1 MLGPAEESE
10 LRHAMALFQSGDL
23 AGAER
28 AARALRDRVPANP
41 DVRHLLALARLYQG
55 SAHDALELAQGL
67 LREFPDDAFVHNTL
81 GASLQALGRMDE
93 AVDAYRRAVQIDA
106 SYADAAGNLG
116 RALLAT
122 RRQGEALALSTQVL
136 ARLPRFLPMA
146 VIGGQA
152 ALAMGRLDEARSFF
166 ARALEL
172 SPGDSGIL
180 GQLGN
185 VHSRLGQHGESLRCF
200 DEVLARDPRNAG
212 AHNNRA
218 TALLAL
224 KRAADAESA
233 LRRAISLDASH
244 AVPWHNLGCA
254 LLALGRPAEAEE
266 AERKALAIDPRY
278 TEATVGL
285 CAALNRLHRGAQA
298 QPLLRSVL
306 ARDPGNL
313 GAAINLCTALRQDKR
328 HDEAIAVGM
337 DAVRRSPGNPEAH
350 GFAAFLLSQ
359 GGRYEESLAQYDQA
373 IRLAPHAAHWQ
384 VLRSLAMPI
393 VADSVTQILACR
405 DEMLRRVRAL
415 RDSGLQLE
423 DPGRWIGQAGFYLA
437 YHGRED
443 VELQK
448 ATAAM
453 YLSLHAAL
461 GWRAPSASPRGRQGR
476 RLRVGFLSAFL
487 HDHTIGKLY
496 RGYVSKLD
504 RERFEVVVLH
514 MEPRQDAVRAAIDAA
529 ADRAIVL
536 PAQLDEAR
544 RAVSDA
550 ALDVLFYPDVGMHN
564 LCYFLAYARLAP
576 VQVTSWGHPDTTGL
590 PEIDYFLSADAI
602 EPAGAALHYS
612 ETLVRLGRLPTHYS
626 RPRRPARAGVRRQLG
641 IPAGKRL
648 YACPQ
653 SLFKFHPEFDSTL
666 GALLDAD
673 PGGVLLLVASEHAA
687 WNAALR
693 ERFRR
698 AFPGH
703 ADRVHFAP
711 FMPESVFLELL
722 EDADAVIDPVHFGGG
737 NSTYEALGLDVPV
750 VTMPGPLMRGRVTL
764 GCYRQMGLEDLVAST
779 AQEYVALAVRLAND
793 GGFREAM
800 RTRIRERS
808 GELFEDMRAVR
819 ELEDFM
825 EGAFDAALG
834 RAGAR

>member
-55 SAHDALELAQGL
+55 CAQDALELAQGL
-67 LREFPDDAFVHNTL
+67 QRDFPDDAFVHNTL

-116 RALLAT
+116 RALLAA
-122 RRQGEALALSTQVL
+122 RRPGEALALSAEVL
-136 ARLPRFLPMA
+136 TRLPRFLPMA

-152 ALAMGRLDEARSFF
+152 ALAMGRLEDARSHF

-172 SPGDSGIL
+172 SPGDPGIL
-180 GQLGN
+180 GLLGH
-185 VHSRLGQHGESLRCF
+185 VHSRLGQHAQSLRCF
-200 DEVLARDPRNAG
+200 DELLAREPGNAG

-224 KRAADAESA
+224 KRPSEAESA
-233 LRRAISLDASH
+233 LRRATSLDASL
-244 AVPWHNLGCA
+244 AAPWHNLGCA
-254 LLALGRPAEAEE
+254 LLALGRAAEAEE
-266 AERKALAIDPRY
+266 AERKALAIDPHY

-285 CAALNRLHRGAQA
+285 CAALNRLNRGAEA
-298 QPLLRSVL
+298 QPLLRPVL
-306 ARDPGNL
+306 ARDPANL
-313 GAAINLCTALRQDKR
+313 GATINLATALSLDRR
-328 HDEAIAVGM
+328 PDEAIAVM
-337 DAVRRSPGNPEAH
+337 TEAVRRSPDDPDAR

-373 IRLAPHAAHWQ
+373 IRLAPRAVHWQ
-384 VLRSLAMPI
+384 VLRALAMPI
-393 VADSVTQILACR
+393 VADSPAQVRACR
-405 DEMLRRVRAL
+405 DEMLRRVQAL
-415 RDSGLQLE
+415 RDGAAKLE
-423 DPGRWIGQAGFYLA
+423 DPARWIGQAGFYLA
-437 YHGRED
+437 YHGLENLP
-443 VELQK
+443 LQR
-448 ATAAM
+448 ATAEM
-453 YLSLHAAL
+453 YLSLHPAL
-461 GWRAPSASPRGRQGR
+461 GWRAPSAVPRGRRGR

-487 HDHTIGKLY
+487 RDHTIGKLY

-514 MEPRQDAVRAAIDAA
+514 MEPRQDAVRAVIDAA
-529 ADRAIVL
+529 ADRVIEL
-536 PAQLDEAR
+536 PSQLDQAR

-602 EPAGAALHYS
+602 EPEDGPRHYS
-612 ETLVRLGRLPTHYS
+612 ERLVRFRRLPAHYS
-626 RPRRPARAGVRRQLG
+626 RPRRPAPAGVRRQLG
-641 IPAGKRL
+641 IAAGKKL

-653 SLFKFHPEFDSTL
+653 SLFKFHPEFDPTL
-666 GALLDAD
+666 GALLGAD
-673 PGGVLLLVASEHAA
+673 PEGVLLLVASEHAA

-693 ERFRR
+693 ARFRR

-764 GCYRQMGLEDLVAST
+764 GCYRQMGFEDLVASD
-779 AQEYVALAVRLAND
+779 AREYVALAVRLAND
-793 GGFREAM
+793 GGFRNAM
-800 RTRIRERS
+800 RLRIRERS
-808 GELFEDMRAVR
+808 GELFDDMRAVR

-825 EGAFDAALG
+825 EGAFDEALD